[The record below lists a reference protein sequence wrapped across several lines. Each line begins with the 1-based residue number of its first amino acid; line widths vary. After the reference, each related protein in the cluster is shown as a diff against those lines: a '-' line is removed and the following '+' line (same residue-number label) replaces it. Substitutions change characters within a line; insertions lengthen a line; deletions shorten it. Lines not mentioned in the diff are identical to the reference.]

1 MTRYP
6 KAGKGAKWTI
16 KELEAIKLDWKGD
29 TLNDGD
35 GLSGDV
41 RFNAKNEL
49 LISFRYAF
57 KRDGKVCWFYCGS
70 YPKNDLTKIRDNR
83 SDAEK
88 NVKLGIDPREKKIT
102 DKIVRNQEQKEIKA
116 LEAKRISEALT
127 INDMFNH
134 WVDVGVKRINNNKS
148 IIQSFSNHILP
159 HIGRVQIRDLSE
171 NHLNKIYKSI
181 IKDGKHTTAFE
192 LSKDVNQMIDW
203 AEKRQPYRS
212 LLINGNPALLVE
224 IGSLLPDG
232 FTKIRERKLSI
243 EEIKKLKTV
252 FNQQQ
257 ESYNAAPNKNFTE
270 KPLKKEVQIAMWL
283 CLSTICRI
291 GELLMTEWAH
301 VDFEKRTWFIPKEN
315 TKRSGKKD
323 TRTDH
328 VVYLSDFALNQF
340 KELHLLTG
348 HTNWAFPAI
357 YTDSHVCVRS
367 ASKQIGDRQV
377 MFKSR
382 TKKLQGRVENNS
394 LVLGEQEWTPH
405 DLRRTGATMMQGL
418 LGLNNG
424 LLVTDLCLHHK
435 VITGS
440 ARHYMFEEYKEP
452 MREAWQ
458 SLGNRL
464 EAILNSENVVSID
477 AIKRA

>member
-6 KAGKGAKWTI
+6 ATGKGTNWTN
-16 KELEAIKLDWKGD
+16 KELEAIKLEWVGD
-29 TLNDGD
+29 TLNDSK
-35 GLSGDV
+35 GLIGEV
-41 RFNAKNEL
+41 RK
-49 LISFRYAF
+49 SV
-57 KRDGKVCWFYCGS
+57 DGKVKVSFKYGFKLEGRKVWHYCGLF
-70 YPKNDLTKIRDNR
+70 PNARIGEIREARDKAR
-83 SDAEK
+83 ESI
-88 NVKLGIDPREKKIT
+88 KLGVDPRTKKIT
-102 DKIVRNQEQKEIKA
+102 DRIENSQKQKEIIA
-116 LEAKRISEALT
+116 LEAKRISDALT

-134 WVDVGVKRINNNKS
+134 WLDVGVKRANNNKS

-159 HIGRVQIRDLSE
+159 HIGNFQIRDLTE

-192 LSKDVNQMIDW
+192 LSKDVNQMITW

-212 LLINGNPALLVE
+212 LLPNGNPASLVE
-224 IGSLLPDG
+224 MDKLLPDD

-243 EEIKKLKTV
+243 EEIKKLKAI

-257 ESYNAAPNKNFTE
+257 ESYNAAPNKNFIE

-301 VDFEKRTWFIPKEN
+301 VDFENRTWFIPKEN

-328 VVYLSDFALNQF
+328 IVYLSDFALNQF

-348 HTNWAFPAI
+348 DTKWAFPAI

-382 TKKLQGRVENNS
+382 TKKLQGRVENNN

-440 ARHYMFEEYKEP
+440 AKHYLFEEYKEP

-458 SLGNRL
+458 LLGSRL
-464 EAILNSENVVSID
+464 EAIFNADNIVSITS
-477 AIKRA
+477 ARMA